1 MITEA
6 MEAANGCVHEAL
18 ANLAYQLRR
27 KETQGVI
34 ASSEEAA
41 RRCGATPQQIDA
53 VFSRRC

>member
-6 MEAANGCVHEAL
+6 MEAANGCADNAL
-18 ANLAYQLRR
+18 ANLTYHILR

-41 RRCGATPQQIDA
+41 RQCGATSQQIEA
-53 VFSRRC
+53 AISKRR